1 MTYDDDVR
9 EVALR
14 PGLVWG
20 FDFADGR
27 ALPVNDADL
36 LRPDLPQRGFRWL
49 HFNLAD
55 QRTLRWLASAQPVS
69 PAATDLLLSTDTAQH
84 GVAIGGALGLVLH
97 DLEMDFVESEHRI
110 GVLRIAVGP
119 TMIVTAR
126 LHPVRCAEAVKQRI
140 DAGAPVGGPGDALE
154 LIFTAMLD
162 GHRKLNAE
170 LDAQVQAIEDEL
182 LRDRPST
189 DPRTFTTLRS
199 LMVRL
204 HRLFAGVR
212 SVFRNLEE
220 DANAPKALREA
231 GTRFVARL
239 SAIDAELLA
248 LQGQLRLLRDELD
261 LQATQQT
268 NENIYFLSILSALLL
283 PATLVTGIF
292 GMNTGGLLWTN
303 HPWGSVLATGLA
315 LVSAGAVYLILR
327 LSGFIR
333 R

>member
-1 MTYDDDVR
+1 MTYDDVR

-14 PGLVWG
+14 PGLMWG

-27 ALPVNDADL
+27 ALPVSDADL
-36 LRPDLPQRGFRWL
+36 LQPDLPQRGFRWL

-55 QRTLRWLASAQPVS
+55 QRTLRWLAAARPVS
-69 PAATDLLLSTDTAQH
+69 PAATDLLLSTETGQH
-84 GVAIGGALGLVLH
+84 GFAVGGDLGLVLH
-97 DLEMDFVESEHRI
+97 DLEMDFIESEPRI

-126 LHPVRCAEAVKQRI
+126 HHPVRCAETVRQRI
-140 DAGAPVGGPGDALE
+140 DAGVTPEGPGEALE

-170 LDAQVQAIEDEL
+170 LDAQVQEIEDEL
-182 LRDRPST
+182 LKDRPST
-189 DPRTFTTLRS
+189 DARTFTTLRS

-204 HRLFAGVR
+204 HRLFSGAR
-212 SVFRNLEE
+212 AVFRNLEE
-220 DANAPKALREA
+220 DARAPKAYREA
-231 GTRFVARL
+231 GARFITRL
-239 SAIDAELLA
+239 SAIDADLLA

-268 NENIYFLSILSALLL
+268 NENLYFLSILSALLL

-303 HPWGSVLATGLA
+303 HPWGSILATGLA
-315 LVSAGAVYLILR
+315 LGSAGVVYLILR